1 MSLNYLFVDFNSY
14 FASVEQQ
21 DRPELRGKPV
31 AVAPVLA
38 DTTCCIAASYEAK
51 KFGIKTGTA
60 VREAKKLCPQLNV
73 IEARPYVYVEYHHK
87 LVEAVES
94 CIPVEKVM
102 SIDEMY
108 CTLTGTQKQKEKA
121 VALAKHIK
129 ETIYTKV
136 GTELRCS
143 IGIAPNVFLSKTA
156 TDMQKPDGLTVIDLE
171 DLPDCLYKLEL
182 SDIYGV
188 GRQMERRLRAAG
200 INSVKDLWN
209 SSKEHLRKVW
219 GSIDGERLYENLR
232 GEQTYSPPTHRSTV
246 GHSHVLAPEYRT
258 EEKAYATINR
268 LLQKAAVRLRSYGL
282 LAGAMFVKIKYLN
295 GYRWVDEINFSET
308 QDTLQLIHALK
319 TMWERKPNVNDTP
332 LKVFVTL
339 FKLSEATNR
348 TIPLFPL
355 RKPYGALNAA
365 IDKLNTLYHK
375 QTVYFAG
382 AHQALDSAPMRIAF
396 THIPDPEI
404 EGDE

>member
-21 DRPELRGKPV
+21 DRPELRRKPV
-31 AVAPVLA
+31 AVAPVKA

-51 KFGIKTGTA
+51 KYGIKTGTG
-60 VREAKKLCPQLNV
+60 VREAKNLCPSLIV
-73 IEARPYVYVEYHHK
+73 VEARPYVYVEYHHK

-102 SIDEMY
+102 SIDEMV
-108 CTLTGTQKQKEKA
+108 CELKGTQREREKA
-121 VALAKHIK
+121 VGLAHQIK
-129 ETIYTKV
+129 KTIYSKV

-143 IGIAPNVFLSKTA
+143 IGIAPNQFLSKTA
-156 TDMQKPDGLTVIDLE
+156 TDMQKPDGLVVIDLD
-171 DLPDCLYKLEL
+171 DLPECLFKLEL
-182 SDIYGV
+182 NDFCGIGP
-188 GRQMERRLRAAG
+188 RMERRLRVNG
-200 INSVKDLWN
+200 IHTVRDLWN
-209 SSKEHLRKVW
+209 SSKDHLRKVW
-219 GSIDGERLYENLR
+219 GSIDGERLYDNIR
-232 GEQTYSPPTHRSTV
+232 GKITYSPPTHRSTV

-258 EEKAYATINR
+258 EEKAFATINR

-282 LAGAMFVKIKYLN
+282 VASAMFVKVRYIN
-295 GYRWVDEINFSET
+295 GARWVDEMNFTGT
-308 QDTLQLIHALK
+308 QDTVQLINALK
-319 TMWERKPNVNDTP
+319 TMWQRKPEINDTP
-332 LKVFVTL
+332 LKVCITL
-339 FKLSEATNR
+339 FNLKEANNR
-348 TIPLFPL
+348 TLPLFPL

-365 IDKLNTLYHK
+365 IDKLNSIYHK